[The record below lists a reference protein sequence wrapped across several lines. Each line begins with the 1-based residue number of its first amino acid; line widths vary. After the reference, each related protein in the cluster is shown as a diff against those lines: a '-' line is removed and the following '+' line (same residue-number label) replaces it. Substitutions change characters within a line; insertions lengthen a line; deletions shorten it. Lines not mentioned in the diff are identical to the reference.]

1 MKDRAREKKLIQWR
15 FLFFC
20 CGQGSCLLGRK
31 MALQREVNEAEI
43 MAYTMYVGSVYQ
55 QKSQSFYLS
64 MDNYNDIKK
73 HK

>member
-1 MKDRAREKKLIQWR
+1 
-15 FLFFC
+15 
-20 CGQGSCLLGRK
+20 